1 MREKIAKWY
10 RQGLWTEKM
19 VLQAAEKGL
28 LTRAEA
34 KAITEE
40 NGHDA
45 Q

>member
-1 MREKIAKWY
+1 MREKIAKWF
-10 RQGLWTEKM
+10 RQGLWTAQM
-19 VLQAAEKGL
+19 VHQAAEKGL

-34 KAITEE
+34 EAITEE